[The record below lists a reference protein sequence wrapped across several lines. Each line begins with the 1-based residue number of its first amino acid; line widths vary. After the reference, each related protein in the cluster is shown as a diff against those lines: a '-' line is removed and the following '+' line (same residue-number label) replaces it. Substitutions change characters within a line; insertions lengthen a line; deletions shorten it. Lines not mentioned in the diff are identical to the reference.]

1 MNNVKQFFKVQRIPD
16 YDDLIYGILWS
27 NVISTHWWC
36 LQIRDV
42 LQSRWSLLNH
52 YTLVWCYTSHNFF
65 YAIFLRGQ
73 KEMFSNNAEDY

>member
-1 MNNVKQFFKVQRIPD
+1 MMTWYVAYYEVMLFLPT
-16 YDDLIYGILWS
+16 GG
-27 NVISTHWWC
+27 C

-65 YAIFLRGQ
+65 YAISLRGQ